1 MLSLFESIFKIK
13 RKSSRLPTWSHSFY
27 QRLPASNDF
36 GPSLR
41 ERSADCLLWPCIFLN
56 SLSTSFHKSI
66 SSNLSK
72 ACKRKLFSF
81 CEESSTWVC
90 VGDLGEVLNTPEI
103 NKLFRWFGYQKR
115 KQVTKFNPLKILSMR
130 GKKKKR
136 KSYFPIRPCT
146 RVVKTCN
153 WLVRSLID
161 NAGPSGSFTQA
172 VDT

>member
-1 MLSLFESIFKIK
+1 M
-13 RKSSRLPTWSHSFY
+13 
-27 QRLPASNDF
+27 
-36 GPSLR
+36 
-41 ERSADCLLWPCIFLN
+41 
-56 SLSTSFHKSI
+56 
-66 SSNLSK
+66 
-72 ACKRKLFSF
+72 
-81 CEESSTWVC
+81 C
-90 VGDLGEVLNTPEI
+90 VGGFGEVLNTPEI

-115 KQVTKFNPLKILSMR
+115 KQVTKFNPLKMLSMR

-136 KSYFPIRPCT
+136 KSYFPIRLCT